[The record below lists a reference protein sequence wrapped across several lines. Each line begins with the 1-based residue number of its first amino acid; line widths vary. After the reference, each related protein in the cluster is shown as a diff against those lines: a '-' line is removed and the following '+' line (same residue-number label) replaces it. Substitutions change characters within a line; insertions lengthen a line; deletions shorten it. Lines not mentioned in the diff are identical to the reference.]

1 MERMPTVA
9 YDYETLASNIKTAL
23 RRAFPHDTIETR
35 PGYQGR
41 VHVLVV
47 SSQFNGMTE
56 RQKQTLFWDI
66 LRHEAAEEAQAV
78 SAAIV
83 YGTDEL

>member
-1 MERMPTVA
+1 MSVLT
-9 YDYETLASNIKTAL
+9 YDYETLSGKIVDGL
-23 RRAFPHDTIETR
+23 RRAFPRDTIETR

-47 SSQFNGMTE
+47 SNQFNGMTE

-66 LRHEAAEEAQAV
+66 LKHELPEESEAV
-78 SAAIV
+78 SAAII

>member
-1 MERMPTVA
+1 MSTTT
-9 YDYETLASNIKTAL
+9 YDYETLAQKTKAGL

-41 VHVLVV
+41 VHLLVV

-56 RQKQTLFWDI
+56 GQKQNLFWEI
-66 LRHEAAEEAQAV
+66 LKTEVPEEAQAV
-78 SAAIV
+78 SVAIV